1 MLNTMLVTSSMMSPL
16 LIFFGGAFAL
26 TLGLGF
32 WVGRTGKPYNGVLFN
47 LHKLLAL
54 GAVIAAAISIYNFVT
69 TAPGDAPRYLLFGVG
84 GVCVLALFV
93 SGALMSA
100 GKSNQTALRALHRI
114 GVVIIIIAIAGM
126 LFAGTFA

>member
-1 MLNTMLVTSSMMSPL
+1 MMAPSD
-16 LIFFGGAFAL
+16 IFFASAFAL
-26 TLGLGF
+26 TPVFGF
-32 WVGRTGKPYNGVLFN
+32 WVSRTGKPYNGVLFN

-69 TAPGDAPRYLLFGVG
+69 TAQRVAPFYLLFGVG

-100 GKSNQTALRALHRI
+100 GKSNQAALRALHRI
-114 GVVIIIIAIAGM
+114 GAIVIVIAIAGI
-126 LFAGTFA
+126 LFSGAFA